1 MIGSHRMQR
10 MLGIHVVI
18 VAVLGFAMSS
28 ARAESPG
35 PNVTTFDVD
44 GLTLSM
50 PIDVFRQLYPEAE
63 VTEKAAVRYCYGEEV
78 KIDPLSR
85 LGAVIRRGDATVHI
99 TFDYKFFGQGIST
112 IKRDEV
118 IEFDPSRFTSL
129 RDRFVR
135 HYGPFTGIKYP
146 DKMDPAGLVVGFE
159 WEQKGVAYLSV
170 TIHRD
175 HAGDSGPIRQTTFL
189 TRSLPGMEDHS
200 MAAAYY
206 RDAVQSFREKCARR

>member
-28 ARAESPG
+28 ARAESSG
-35 PNVTTFDVD
+35 SSVTTFDVD

-50 PIDVFRQLYPEAE
+50 PIDDFRQLYPEAE

-129 RDRFVR
+129 RDGFVR

-200 MAAAYY
+200 IAAAYY
-206 RDAVQSFREKCARR
+206 RDAVQSFRENCARR